1 MCAPLDARLTSSAM
15 VPVGAALLNFLV
27 ATVRGAGFAE
37 FYGEPFATVPTGA
50 ADGLAPTCC
59 SVGHIR

>member
-1 MCAPLDARLTSSAM
+1 M

>member
-1 MCAPLDARLTSSAM
+1 MCASLDPRLTGSTI

-37 FYGEPFATVPTGA
+37 FYGEPLATVPTGA
-50 ADGLAPTCC
+50 ADSFAPTCC
-59 SVGHIR
+59 SIGNIR